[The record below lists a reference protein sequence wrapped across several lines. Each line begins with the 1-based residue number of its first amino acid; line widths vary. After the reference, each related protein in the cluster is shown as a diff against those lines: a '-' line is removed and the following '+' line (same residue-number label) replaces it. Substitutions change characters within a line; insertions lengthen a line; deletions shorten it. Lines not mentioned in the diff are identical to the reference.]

1 MWCPKCKN
9 EYVAG
14 ITTCADCGV
23 ELVDSLETYEETQ
36 KKELEMADASVADF
50 YDENISEEADSDTS
64 TPSFEPA
71 RAYISKKAKTED
83 MKSTAYTFTI
93 LSVLGIVFL
102 LLFATGNL
110 PLQTAQYTKI
120 MICVVM
126 GTMFLIFFVIGI
138 RSFGQIKK
146 LVTDADDEESLLAE
160 SLEWFRS
167 SYQSAD
173 IDSGLDTSQP
183 AEMLYFAR
191 YEVMQRLLTEKYPD
205 MEETLLDHIIEILY
219 SELF

>member
-1 MWCPKCKN
+1 MWCPNCQN

-14 ITTCADCGV
+14 ITTCADCDV
-23 ELVDSLETYEETQ
+23 ELVDSLKAYEEMQ
-36 KKELEMADASVADF
+36 KKEQEMADASVADF
-50 YDENISEEADSDTS
+50 YSEDMSEEADSDTS

-71 RAYISKKAKTED
+71 QAYISKKAKTED

-93 LSVLGIVFL
+93 MSVLGIVFL
-102 LLFATGNL
+102 ILFATDNL

-120 MICVVM
+120 MTCVVM

-146 LVTDADDEESLLAE
+146 LANDVDDEESLLAE

-167 SYQSAD
+167 SYQPTD

-183 AEMLYFAR
+183 AETLYFAR
-191 YEVMQRLLTEKYPD
+191 YEVMQHILSEKYPD
-205 MEETLLDHIIEILY
+205 MEESLLDHTIETLY